1 MKKNK
6 SKKKGFL
13 KFLKIFVAVIVVIAA
28 VTAAVNFVL
37 YKKEM
42 SYAASFKAV
51 ENGSELVPT
60 VDENGY
66 YTFTTDR
73 DFRILQLS
81 DVHIGCGWMSFGK
94 DKMSLNAV
102 AALITAEKPDLV
114 VVTGDI
120 SYPVPFQAGTFN
132 NKISSEV
139 FIELMESLGVYWTV
153 IFGNHDSESYSY
165 YSTEAIAAQFADKN
179 LKYCLFSAGPEDVD
193 GQGNHIINVRNSQGK
208 LVQSLVMMDSH
219 SYTDGDYFGIFWK
232 YDNIHENQI
241 EWYKNEIAALSE
253 GGETVKSLLFIHIPP
268 TAMKTAYDE
277 YLANGE
283 TENVK
288 YVYGEVNEKDPY
300 VYCPIHDDGFFEVLL
315 SVGSTQGIFF
325 GHDHLN
331 NIALNYKGIQMAY
344 TKSIDYLA
352 YPGISKE
359 GDQRGG
365 TLITIDV
372 NGGFESQLISYYD
385 AKYVSQYEKEE
396 VTLTSPAN

>member
-1 MKKNK
+1 M
-6 SKKKGFL
+6 
-13 KFLKIFVAVIVVIAA
+13 
-28 VTAAVNFVL
+28 
-37 YKKEM
+37 
-42 SYAASFKAV
+42 
-51 ENGSELVPT
+51 
-60 VDENGY
+60 
-66 YTFTTDR
+66 
-73 DFRILQLS
+73 
-81 DVHIGCGWMSFGK
+81 
-94 DKMSLNAV
+94 
-102 AALITAEKPDLV
+102 
-114 VVTGDI
+114 
-120 SYPVPFQAGTFN
+120 
-132 NKISSEV
+132 
-139 FIELMESLGVYWTV
+139 
-153 IFGNHDSESYSY
+153 
-165 YSTEAIAAQFADKN
+165 
-179 LKYCLFSAGPEDVD
+179 
-193 GQGNHIINVRNSQGK
+193 
-208 LVQSLVMMDSH
+208 
-219 SYTDGDYFGIFWK
+219 
-232 YDNIHENQI
+232 
-241 EWYKNEIAALSE
+241 
-253 GGETVKSLLFIHIPP
+253 KSLLFIHIPP